1 MALKEM
7 DFFFE
12 GFFDLCLFFDAF
24 FFVEPIKGSLIL
36 STALPLAPCHMGKGS
51 VAQGGSTGAGK
62 CGGSIV
68 VVPHGVL

>member
-24 FFVEPIKGSLIL
+24 FFVEPIKGRIL
-36 STALPLAPCHMGKGS
+36 STVLPLAPCHMGKGS
-51 VAQGGSTGAGK
+51 VAQGGNPGAGK